1 LSQEPTH
8 AATFTHSHGLDL
20 MNAKEALSLALRSLR
35 ANKLRSILT
44 MIGIII
50 GVTAVVVLVG
60 LGNGMKSGF
69 SKAFGELATAVFVN
83 KSQGAVPGAV
93 PAKDLKDSDVIA
105 LRKLPSIRSA
115 TPLLQGSTVFQRGT
129 GIQFRG
135 QITGS
140 TTEFLGV
147 NNRELILGS
156 MFTEDDEKVRRKVV
170 LLGPNVVTKL
180 YNGDAGAA
188 LGSNIRIAK
197 TTFSVIGVLKSDGHF
212 DDIGL
217 MPLSTARAYLLGGDD
232 TVTSIAAK
240 ATSVD
245 QVPAA
250 VDDITRLLSDR
261 HHIDEVA
268 KRDFTVTA
276 LQEQLDKINQFMSF
290 LSLFIVAI
298 AAISLVVGGI
308 GVANIMLVSVTERT
322 REIGIRKAIGAPRRA
337 IMKQFLLESTVLAGI
352 GGVVG
357 ALLGVTITLVAGR
370 TLPEM
375 IPNFGA
381 PTVSVAAIAIA
392 MGVSLGIGV
401 VAGGYPALRA
411 SRMRPIEALR
421 YQ

>member
-1 LSQEPTH
+1 
-8 AATFTHSHGLDL
+8 
-20 MNAKEALSLALRSLR
+20 MNAREALSLALRSLR
-35 ANKLRSILT
+35 ANKLRSMLT
-44 MIGIII
+44 MVGIVI

-69 SKAFGELATAVFVN
+69 NKAFGELATAIIVT
-83 KSQGAVPGAV
+83 KSDGAVPGAV
-93 PAKDLKDSDVIA
+93 AAKDLKDADVVA

-129 GIQFRG
+129 GVQFRG
-135 QITGS
+135 QISGS
-140 TTEFLGV
+140 TTDFLGV
-147 NNRELILGS
+147 NNRELIVGS
-156 MFTEDDEKVRRKVV
+156 MFTDSDDKLRRKVV
-170 LLGPNVVTKL
+170 LLGPNVVTQL

-188 LGSNIRIAK
+188 LGSTIRIAK

-217 MPLSTARAYLLGGDD
+217 MPLSSARAYLLGGDD
-232 TVTSIAAK
+232 TITSIAAK
-240 ATSVD
+240 AASIE

-250 VDDITRLLSDR
+250 VDDITRELSDR

-276 LQEQLDKINQFMSF
+276 LQEQLDKVNQFMMF
-290 LSLFIVAI
+290 LSLFIVAV

-337 IMKQFLLESTVLAGI
+337 IMKQFLLESTLLAGL
-352 GGVVG
+352 GGGVG
-357 ALLGVTITLVAGR
+357 ALLGVTIVLVAGGV
-370 TLPEM
+370 LPDM

-381 PTVSVAAIAIA
+381 PTVSVAAIAVA

-401 VAGGYPALRA
+401 IAGGYPAMRA

>member
-1 LSQEPTH
+1 
-8 AATFTHSHGLDL
+8 
-20 MNAKEALSLALRSLR
+20 MNAKEALAIALRSLR
-35 ANKLRSILT
+35 ANKLRSGLT
-44 MIGIII
+44 MVGIVI

-69 SKAFGELATAVFVN
+69 TKAFGELATAIIVT
-83 KSQGAVPGAV
+83 KSEGAVPGATA
-93 PAKDLKDSDVIA
+93 AKDLKDADVIA

-115 TPLLQGSTVFQRGT
+115 TPLLQGSTVFQRAT

-135 QITGS
+135 QISGS
-140 TTEFLGV
+140 TTDFLAV
-147 NNRELILGS
+147 NNRELVLGS
-156 MFTEDDEKVRRKVV
+156 MFNDTDDRARRKVV
-170 LLGPNVVTKL
+170 LLGPNVVTRL

-188 LGSNIRIAK
+188 LGSGIRIAK
-197 TTFSVIGVLKSDGHF
+197 TTFTVIGVLKSDGHF
-212 DDIGL
+212 DDIAL

-232 TVTSIAAK
+232 TITSIAAK
-240 ATSVD
+240 AASVE

-250 VDDITRLLSDR
+250 VDDITRLMSDR
-261 HHIDEVA
+261 HHIDAVA

-276 LQEQLDKINQFMSF
+276 LQEQLDKINQFMAF
-290 LSLFIVAI
+290 LSLFIVAV
-298 AAISLVVGGI
+298 AAISLLVGGI

-337 IMKQFLLESTVLAGI
+337 IMKQFLLESTLLAGL

-357 ALLGVTITLVAGR
+357 ALLGVTITLIAGR

-392 MGVSLGIGV
+392 MAVSLGIGL

-411 SRMRPIEALR
+411 SKMRPIEALR